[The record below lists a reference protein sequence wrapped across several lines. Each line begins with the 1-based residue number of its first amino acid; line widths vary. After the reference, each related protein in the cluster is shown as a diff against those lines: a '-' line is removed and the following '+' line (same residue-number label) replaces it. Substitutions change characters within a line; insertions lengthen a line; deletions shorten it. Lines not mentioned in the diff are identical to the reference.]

1 MAEETGTG
9 LEAEPSRRAV
19 RRAGGKGQKEL
30 HLSPPPSPDPL
41 SFGLH
46 VWQTGPT
53 VLEDERV
60 PSDVRDTIEMMKYKN
75 PEVTF
80 EYLDDAQQR
89 DWVVEHMTPEVVGLY
104 DGLPNNVMRAD
115 LWRYMVVA
123 TEGGLYLDS
132 DAGIP
137 TQLRYWDVLNPA
149 KDFGCEVVIGM
160 ENNVN
165 MCQWAILSLVPRHPL
180 MVHAVRFILS
190 RIALHAKESIQWT
203 ELLRLPEPR
212 DFVHAA
218 TGPGVWT
225 EAIVDF
231 FDDGAED
238 WKRARERGNEKENRR
253 ASILA
258 ADIMDIFRQRGTTIE
273 ANNVVGYAVPTS
285 SGRHR
290 SPADFLLREART
302 SGPGQLESSG
312 NVCFFLADMMNS
324 RLIANGYLSQWG
336 EERKGNSNA
345 WKSWIRT
352 RWDLGFLSEIR
363 AAFRHLDADGDGKL
377 TVAEISP
384 AQGLVSA
391 VLRSHHLDIHSV
403 ELLASQ
409 SQGDE
414 SEPTW
419 NTRFGLPQNPHIW
432 CDLHASCYEVNTLH
446 LAMATALSE
455 PHQFLQTSD
464 RDLDGALSFEEL
476 NWALDEVVAVSQY
489 NERVLRG
496 TAPEP
501 RQSPEA
507 GLRRRDRANRQR
519 RDSQLPPVASAI
531 WASPRTSMFLSEI
544 RTVFHHLDVN
554 GDGKLEL
561 FEIYPLQSFVSTRF
575 EVENDGA
582 GNDSLLMRRFGLIRI
597 QLLEKKDLPPQ
608 FIEDIDRAFSDPENL
623 LRTYDK
629 DLDLA
634 LTFDELRKALEDVEE
649 GKGLSPEPPETL
661 EPEPPKPPEFPQRTG
676 WSWEIDTG
684 DYSGL
689 AGLTVAVHGIIDPD
703 DDFADSFEGMGSST
717 AWLFVAAGAVGLLA
731 AGVWCTRARLA
742 RQNGHGRRRALKAK
756 AR

>member
-1 MAEETGTG
+1 
-9 LEAEPSRRAV
+9 
-19 RRAGGKGQKEL
+19 
-30 HLSPPPSPDPL
+30 
-41 SFGLH
+41 
-46 VWQTGPT
+46 
-53 VLEDERV
+53 
-60 PSDVRDTIEMMKYKN
+60 
-75 PEVTF
+75 
-80 EYLDDAQQR
+80 
-89 DWVVEHMTPEVVGLY
+89 
-104 DGLPNNVMRAD
+104 
-115 LWRYMVVA
+115 
-123 TEGGLYLDS
+123 
-132 DAGIP
+132 
-137 TQLRYWDVLNPA
+137 
-149 KDFGCEVVIGM
+149 
-160 ENNVN
+160 
-165 MCQWAILSLVPRHPL
+165 
-180 MVHAVRFILS
+180 MVHAVKFILS
-190 RIALHAKESIQWT
+190 RIALHAKDSMEWK
-203 ELLRLPEPR
+203 ELLRLPEPV

-324 RLIANGYLSQWG
+324 RLVTNGYLSQWG

-384 AQGLVSA
+384 AQGLVRA
-391 VLRSHHLDIHSV
+391 VLRSHLGLEVIENV

-419 NTRFGLPQNPHIW
+419 NTRFGLPQDPHIW
-432 CDLHASCYEVNTLH
+432 CDTHPRCFEVNMLH
-446 LAMATALSE
+446 LAMATALSD
-455 PHQFLQTSD
+455 PPQFLQTND

-476 NWALDEVVAVSQY
+476 NWALDEIVAVGQY

-496 TAPEP
+496 EAPEP
-501 RQSPEA
+501 RQSPEE
-507 GLRRRDRANRQR
+507 GL
-519 RDSQLPPVASAI
+519 SQLPPVASAL
-531 WASPRTSMFLSEI
+531 SPGTE
-544 RTVFHHLDVN
+544 
-554 GDGKLEL
+554 
-561 FEIYPLQSFVSTRF
+561 
-575 EVENDGA
+575 
-582 GNDSLLMRRFGLIRI
+582 
-597 QLLEKKDLPPQ
+597 
-608 FIEDIDRAFSDPENL
+608 
-623 LRTYDK
+623 
-629 DLDLA
+629 
-634 LTFDELRKALEDVEE
+634 
-649 GKGLSPEPPETL
+649 PEPPE
-661 EPEPPKPPEFPQRTG
+661 PPEFPQRERTG
-676 WSWEIDTG
+676 GLWEIDTG

-689 AGLTVAVHGIIDPD
+689 AGLTVAALNIIDPD

-717 AWLFVAAGAVGLLA
+717 AWLFVAAGALGLLA
-731 AGVWCTRARLA
+731 AGVWCARARLA
-742 RQNGHGRRRALKAK
+742 RRNGHGRRHPLKTMSRELEGGALAS
-756 AR
+756 RTGGTRSRGTTVSRRFHPLG